1 MRNFNLTHFD
11 TAASLVET
19 KSYDVAILVISGLG
33 LIGLAVAG
41 YALAVYSGIGGE
53 AIEALISM
61 P

>member
-11 TAASLVET
+11 TAASSVET
-19 KSYDVAILVISGLG
+19 KSYDIAILVIFGLG

-41 YALAVYSGIGGE
+41 YALAVSSGIGHE
-53 AIEALISM
+53 TIEPLIFM